1 MLRDAALR
9 LAESKAFAKVTVKPQ
24 RNSAGTT
31 GVGFPEMVALQSR
44 VGQTIDGYELI
55 ELLGSGG
62 MGVVFKA
69 R

>member
-1 MLRDAALR
+1 
-9 LAESKAFAKVTVKPQ
+9 
-24 RNSAGTT
+24 
-31 GVGFPEMVALQSR
+31 MVALQSR

-69 R
+69 RQLSLGRLVALKMLRSAALESAG